1 MTRTKFDGV
10 EDAQIAALLA
20 FRERHGRSWK
30 AALLTAWMNGDDAS
44 EPGGS
49 ALRRVRNCNGPIWLA
64 TLRPK
69 DLTDER
75 DRRSNAHSIDVIQR

>member
-30 AALLTAWMNGDDAS
+30 AALLTAWMNGGDAS
-44 EPGGS
+44 EKGGS
-49 ALRRVRNCNGPIWLA
+49 ALRRLRNCNGPSWLD

-69 DLTDER
+69 DLDAEAER
-75 DRRSNAHSIDVIQR
+75 RGVTALRC